1 MGIAGGSRLVC
12 MSFVALAATPA
23 RADIAPDDGTRFAEY
38 GFRVDNLEAFP
49 EYVVLAYPWSMS
61 NGAPT
66 YEHTEVE
73 PGEVV
78 SVGRRS
84 DDPKLHA
91 MRRADYAAWTA
102 SHPADADDYAP
113 QRQAL
118 FESGKLMNCGVTV
131 APLHYVPSDYQG
143 GVLDVFAALSIDA
156 GGCKIVA
163 VPEKSLR
170 PSATQVSVT
179 PPPQPQA
186 AGCRMG
192 EGVSGLA
199 MLTLGLL
206 GLRRRRRFA
215 RCP

>member
-1 MGIAGGSRLVC
+1 MGIAGSRILC
-12 MSFVALAATPA
+12 TISVALAATSA

-49 EYVVLAYPWSMS
+49 EFVVLAYPWSLS

-66 YEHTEVE
+66 YEHTEVK

-84 DDPKLHA
+84 DDPKLYA

-102 SHPADADDYAP
+102 SNPADGDFYAP
-113 QRQAL
+113 QREAL
-118 FESGKLMNCGVTV
+118 FASDKLMKCGATV
-131 APLHYVPSDYQG
+131 SPMHYVPGDYQG
-143 GVLDVFAALSIDA
+143 GVLDVFAAQSIDA

-170 PSATQVSVT
+170 PAAKETPVT
-179 PPPQPQA
+179 PPSQPPA
-186 AGCRMG
+186 AGCRVG
-192 EGVSGLA
+192 EDGRGLA
-199 MLTLGLL
+199 MLSLGLL
-206 GLRRRRRFA
+206 GLRRRRA
-215 RCP
+215 TP